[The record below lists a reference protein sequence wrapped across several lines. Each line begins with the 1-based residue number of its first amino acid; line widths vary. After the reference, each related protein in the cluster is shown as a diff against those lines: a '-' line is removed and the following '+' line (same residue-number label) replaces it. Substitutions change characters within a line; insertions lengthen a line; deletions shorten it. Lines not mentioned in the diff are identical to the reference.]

1 MSFFEV
7 LIKLCESSAEE
18 GYLARLKWFKEE
30 LSNFEVILNYE
41 KKQKEGRDANN
52 NKKEY
57 VNESE
62 SQTDGIS
69 SSCGT
74 SCRHGDERNFIPK
87 NR

>member
-7 LIKLCESSAEE
+7 LTKLCESSAEE

-57 VNESE
+57 VNESD
-62 SQTDGIS
+62 SQTD
-69 SSCGT
+69 
-74 SCRHGDERNFIPK
+74 
-87 NR
+87 